1 MTDPLSITCGI
12 TSLASAACNLCST
25 IYQTIDSIRGAP
37 KQIRNLSIDLR
48 GLYSV
53 LGTLKGYLD
62 DEEMV
67 SGVMHPA
74 TSADLEAV
82 LSNCAMI
89 FKDINAKV
97 NGFQRAPGTSDLA
110 LWRRLQWNW
119 KEKGVVALRA
129 RLANHTRTLINTRNT
144 TASTQQ
150 IEEELRQLRA
160 ALARLLE
167 HLNDMHQERGA
178 ILDNYSATTQRFA
191 QSAKSIITTPTIFER
206 PPSPSIVVSYEELVD
221 KADQRQ
227 SLAAPRSSS
236 PKIMNNYK
244 ELVDKADQKQSLA
257 APQSSSPNI
266 VASYQS
272 LRDIADQMLSLA
284 APQSSSPNIRGSYE
298 KLIDKA
304 D

>member
-1 MTDPLSITCGI
+1 MTRLKLTPRCSRMASGANRNERTKDLYPNLNLASWYLVVNQQPCRCSTGSQLRRLSCLAYIKASIAIYHIKNHRQRAKRPRSHIMTDPLSITCGI

-129 RLANHTRTLINTRNT
+129 RLANHTRTL
-144 TASTQQ
+144 
-150 IEEELRQLRA
+150 
-160 ALARLLE
+160 
-167 HLNDMHQERGA
+167 
-178 ILDNYSATTQRFA
+178 
-191 QSAKSIITTPTIFER
+191 
-206 PPSPSIVVSYEELVD
+206 
-221 KADQRQ
+221 
-227 SLAAPRSSS
+227 
-236 PKIMNNYK
+236 
-244 ELVDKADQKQSLA
+244 
-257 APQSSSPNI
+257 
-266 VASYQS
+266 
-272 LRDIADQMLSLA
+272 
-284 APQSSSPNIRGSYE
+284 
-298 KLIDKA
+298 
-304 D
+304 